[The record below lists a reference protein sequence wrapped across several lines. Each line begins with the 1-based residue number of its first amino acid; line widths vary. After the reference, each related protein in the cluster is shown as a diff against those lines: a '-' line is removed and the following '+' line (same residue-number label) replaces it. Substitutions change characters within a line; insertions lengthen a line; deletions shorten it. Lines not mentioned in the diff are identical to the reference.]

1 MTINYSNDNYTLD
14 VNFHTDGNSKYYNE
28 LKLKVRNKNDELIFK
43 CSYNADY
50 FSNAMCLTYLSLI
63 GENHKITDIIERE
76 IYDEREYMLIDYSHN
91 KTDGWAVNIYSMSVN
106 QMSTYILLRTE
117 DDCKFIIQSLKHA
130 IYSQYSKD
138 INDLKDEYNKVFNS
152 NEEFNEN

>member
-14 VNFHTDGNSKYYNE
+14 VNFHADENSKYYNKLE
-28 LKLKVRNKNDELIFK
+28 LKVRNKNDKLIFK

-50 FSNAMCLTYLSLI
+50 FDNAMCLTYLSLI
-63 GENHKITDIIERE
+63 GENHKITDIIEQE

-91 KTDGWAVNIYSMSVN
+91 ETDGWAVNIYSMSVN
-106 QMSTYILLRTE
+106 QMSTYILLQTE
-117 DDCKFIIQSLKHA
+117 DDCKFIIQSLIHA

-138 INDLKDEYNKVFNS
+138 INDLKDEIQ
-152 NEEFNEN
+152 